1 MAPRSWHGF
10 DEGLSAWGKS
20 LLQTPKLLANRA
32 FYIRDPAEQIAD
44 KAAAGQFDNYIHVC
58 NISSADHHDH
68 AWIYPSICTHTGV
81 QMKQCLNWFHVM
93 MLGTGEIEDGTNIQN
108 SILDINEG
116 G

>member
-44 KAAAGQFDNYIHVC
+44 KAAAGRFDNDMC
-58 NISSADHHDH
+58 ATSAAQTIIMIMRGFTH
-68 AWIYPSICTHTGV
+68 PSIRMQV
-81 QMKQCLNWFHVM
+81 FK
-93 MLGTGEIEDGTNIQN
+93 
-108 SILDINEG
+108 
-116 G
+116 